1 MAKTIFYADQRASI
15 GSRSGAKIFSLR
27 QSQPDRKN
35 DNTKSDAMI
44 KHSINL
50 ANFIESPL
58 RSISWQ

>member
-15 GSRSGAKIFSLR
+15 GSRERKYFPFDNRSLIE
-27 QSQPDRKN
+27 KN
-35 DNTKSDAMI
+35 DNTESDAMI

-50 ANFIESPL
+50 ADFIESPL